1 MRAEVFLAS
10 AVMLHLVGRGARSI
24 YEGRAQNAENL
35 FSLEDCFP
43 KHAQTLLFELKGAR
57 KVSFCR
63 QLDLQFL
70 LNLKGCVF
78 GRAQYRIFDFR
89 GERRNDFS
97 NQRARGDVGHST
109 LIRFEPSVGNAKARV
124 QF

>member
-1 MRAEVFLAS
+1 MMFFSARMRAEVFLAS

-24 YEGRAQNAENL
+24 SEGRARNAENR
-35 FSLEDCFP
+35 FALEDCFP

-70 LNLKGCVF
+70 LNVKGCVF
-78 GRAQYRIFDFR
+78 GRAQYRIFYFR
-89 GERRNDFS
+89 GERRTMFRTNG
-97 NQRARGDVGHST
+97 RAVMLGILH
-109 LIRFEPSVGNAKARV
+109 
-124 QF
+124 